1 MKYDAIIIGFGK
13 GGKTMA
19 GALAGQGKKVALIE
33 KDSKM
38 YGGTCINVGCI
49 PSKSLVRSAHLSDLN
64 GGGFDEKSRRFKAA
78 IAEKVRL
85 TDMLRG
91 KNYAKLA
98 DHPNV
103 TVYDGEG
110 SFVSQNQVKVHTD
123 SGDTILEGDKIF
135 INTESTS
142 FVPPIQGIKGNPF
155 VYTSEGMLSLE
166 KLPKHL
172 AIIGG
177 GYIGLEFASM
187 YTGFGSEVTVI
198 QVEDTFIPRED
209 RDIADAIQAVFEKRG
224 VKFVFGASTT
234 AIEND
239 GKAAQ
244 VHYTVNGKETVL
256 EADAVLI
263 ATGRKPNVAGLN
275 VEAAGVELTDR
286 GAIKVDEYLKTTTPN
301 IWAMGDVAGGLQ
313 FTYVSLDDYRIVL
326 PQVYGSAVR
335 STAKRNNVP
344 YSVFIAPAF
353 SRVGLN
359 EEEAKAAGYNYVVAK
374 MPAAAVPKAQVQ
386 KVPEGLLKAIVD
398 ADTGKILGAMLFCE
412 ESYEVINIVKL
423 AMDMGADYTVLRD
436 QIYTHPT
443 MSEALNDLF
452 GMVKLG

>member
-135 INTESTS
+135 INTGSTS

-256 EADAVLI
+256 V
-263 ATGRKPNVAGLN
+263 
-275 VEAAGVELTDR
+275 
-286 GAIKVDEYLKTTTPN
+286 
-301 IWAMGDVAGGLQ
+301 
-313 FTYVSLDDYRIVL
+313 
-326 PQVYGSAVR
+326 
-335 STAKRNNVP
+335 
-344 YSVFIAPAF
+344 
-353 SRVGLN
+353 
-359 EEEAKAAGYNYVVAK
+359 
-374 MPAAAVPKAQVQ
+374 
-386 KVPEGLLKAIVD
+386 
-398 ADTGKILGAMLFCE
+398 
-412 ESYEVINIVKL
+412 
-423 AMDMGADYTVLRD
+423 
-436 QIYTHPT
+436 
-443 MSEALNDLF
+443 
-452 GMVKLG
+452 